1 MFDCANRIAAGWSF
15 HCKGLWHFGSDGLA
29 QTVIG
34 SANFGARSDWRDLE
48 IQAVLSSAEVARKER
63 RLPLPLRALLP
74 WAKRFM

>member
-1 MFDCANRIAAGWSF
+1 M
-15 HCKGLWHFGSDGLA
+15 A

-48 IQAVLSSAEVARKER
+48 IQAVLSSRNSHFGEMLRDEVGRLRTDSREVSLAEVARKER